1 MKIYVGNLA
10 EQTTDKEIRE
20 IFAPYGEVSRVAIIS
35 DKQNGH
41 LRRWG
46 MVKMDRAEEGEV
58 AIAELHGTLLGD
70 RVIRVKA
77 ARPRAERKEGVA

>member
-10 EQTTDKEIRE
+10 DQTTDKEIRE
-20 IFAPYGEVSRVAIIS
+20 TFAPYGEVSRVAIIS

-58 AIAELHGTLLGD
+58 AIAELHGTRLGD
-70 RVIRVKA
+70 RTLKVKA
-77 ARPRAERKEGVA
+77 ARPRAERDGGAS

>member
-10 EQTTDKEIRE
+10 EQTTDKDIRE
-20 IFAPYGEVSRVAIIS
+20 TFASYGEVSRVAIIS

-58 AIAELHGTLLGD
+58 AIAKLHGTLLDD
-70 RVIRVKA
+70 RVLKVKA
-77 ARPRAERKEGVA
+77 ARPRAERSGG